1 MARFG
6 AAVSEHPLLSHA
18 TGEVVGQVL
27 DAVGEEPDVAVVF
40 LTGPTIGEVALLLAA
55 IVLLRLLP
63 RGITGSFF
71 RKSL

>member
-18 TGEVVGQVL
+18 TGEVVGQVI

-40 LTGPTIGEVALLLAA
+40 LT
-55 IVLLRLLP
+55 
-63 RGITGSFF
+63 
-71 RKSL
+71 